1 MESATPDRGVLDT
14 GPDLIAVEADYRAGV
29 MSVRAVAAK
38 HGVSEGA
45 VRKWAK
51 NAKPEPWKRDLSEKV
66 REAARA
72 ALVRVPVRS
81 THTAYGEVRTASERE
96 VVDVAARAIVQVVRE
111 HRGAIQA
118 GQQMVGMLLGQLQEA
133 AASRDELEETI
144 EADTMGTGDGPLL
157 PAGAAARS
165 QGRRAP
171 VAVCAVPGGR
181 GGPDGHLDLW
191 AREHYKSTIITF
203 AGIVQEIAAGPRDHD
218 LHLQPHEAGGRK
230 FLLQIKQELERTRR

>member
-144 EADTMGTGDGPLL
+144 EADTMGTGDDGKPDYRRRAAMLKAVSL
-157 PAGAAARS
+157 PAHAGVIKDLATAMKHLVGLERQAFGLTDEKDEAPPPPQSTAGEPVQDVDYTELRQAFDKRLGHAAA
-165 QGRRAP
+165 
-171 VAVCAVPGGR
+171 
-181 GGPDGHLDLW
+181 
-191 AREHYKSTIITF
+191 
-203 AGIVQEIAAGPRDHD
+203 AA
-218 LHLQPHEAGGRK
+218 
-230 FLLQIKQELERTRR
+230 